1 MINHLGILTILAS
14 WHLDQHHQGSHAGP
28 AVHGE
33 EPEAGLQLRPG
44 QEEEGKRW
52 TSATTAGNL
61 DNDNDN
67 NLDNK
72 QTTTKGQ
79 PLPLR
84 LQCW

>member
-1 MINHLGILTILAS
+1 MATKHLGILSLY
-14 WHLDQHHQGSHAGP
+14 QCHQGPHAGP

-44 QEEEGKRW
+44 QEEEGKRR

-61 DNDNDN
+61 DHNNDN

-72 QTTTKGQ
+72 QTTNNNKMIG
-79 PLPLR
+79 LSLR
-84 LQCW
+84 SS

>member
-1 MINHLGILTILAS
+1 MATKQNI
-14 WHLDQHHQGSHAGP
+14 DQHHQGSHAGP

-33 EPEAGLQLRPG
+33 EPKAGLQLRPG
-44 QEEEGKRW
+44 QEEEGKRR

-61 DNDNDN
+61 DNDN
-67 NLDNK
+67 DNK